1 MENLN
6 LVLPE
11 IFISLSIMFLLIL
24 GVFKKDSSKII
35 FNLSLFAILLG
46 LSSLMHADKGFITVD
61 GKNIEMDVE
70 RQYQAP
76 ASYPRKALR
85 LAKEGYV
92 IVEFDVSAD
101 GDVIDPFVLEGEPA
115 GLFDRA
121 AMKSIR
127 KWIYQPPVYEG
138 VPVQVNDV
146 QVKLSFRVQ

>member
-1 MENLN
+1 M
-6 LVLPE
+6 
-11 IFISLSIMFLLIL
+11 I
-24 GVFKKDSSKII
+24 FKKGLKLLTFSI
-35 FNLSLFAILLG
+35 LFFGI
-46 LSSLMHADKGFITVD
+46 SSLIHADRGFITVD

-76 ASYPRKALR
+76 ASHPRKALR

-101 GDVIDPFVLEGEPA
+101 GDVIDPFVLESEPA

-127 KWIYQPPVYEG
+127 KWIYQSPIYEG

-146 QVKLSFRVQ
+146 QVKLSFKVQ

>member
-1 MENLN
+1 M
-6 LVLPE
+6 
-11 IFISLSIMFLLIL
+11 
-24 GVFKKDSSKII
+24 
-35 FNLSLFAILLG
+35 
-46 LSSLMHADKGFITVD
+46 
-61 GKNIEMDVE
+61 
-70 RQYQAP
+70 
-76 ASYPRKALR
+76 R

-127 KWIYQPPVYEG
+127 KWIYQPPIYEG

>member
-1 MENLN
+1 MIFTKGIK
-6 LVLPE
+6 VLS
-11 IFISLSIMFLLIL
+11 F
-24 GVFKKDSSKII
+24 
-35 FNLSLFAILLG
+35 FAVLLG

-76 ASYPRKALR
+76 ARYPRKALR

-127 KWIYQPPVYEG
+127 KWIYQPPIYEG

-146 QVKLSFRVQ
+146 QVKLTFRVQ

>member
-1 MENLN
+1 M
-6 LVLPE
+6 
-11 IFISLSIMFLLIL
+11 IFKKGIKLLSLSI
-24 GVFKKDSSKII
+24 
-35 FNLSLFAILLG
+35 LFWG

-85 LAKEGYV
+85 LAKE
-92 IVEFDVSAD
+92 
-101 GDVIDPFVLEGEPA
+101 VIDPFVLEGEPA

-127 KWIYQPPVYEG
+127 KWIYQPPIYEG

>member
-1 MENLN
+1 M
-6 LVLPE
+6 
-11 IFISLSIMFLLIL
+11 IFKKGIKLLSLSILFLW
-24 GVFKKDSSKII
+24 
-35 FNLSLFAILLG
+35 

-61 GKNIEMDVE
+61 GKNIEMNVE

-127 KWIYQPPVYEG
+127 KWIYQPPIYEG

>member
-1 MENLN
+1 M
-6 LVLPE
+6 
-11 IFISLSIMFLLIL
+11 LL
-24 GVFKKDSSKII
+24 KKGIRL
-35 FNLSLFAILLG
+35 LSLFVIFFGASTLI
-46 LSSLMHADKGFITVD
+46 HADKGFITVD
-61 GKNIEMDVE
+61 GKNIEMDDE

-127 KWIYQPPVYEG
+127 KWIYQPPIYEG
-138 VPVQVNDV
+138 VPVQVNYV
-146 QVKLSFRVQ
+146 QVKLTFRVQ

>member
-1 MENLN
+1 MRINAKVHNGEYGGKQVLN
-6 LVLPE
+6 ETFPLVKG
-11 IFISLSIMFLLIL
+11 FSV
-24 GVFKKDSSKII
+24 GK
-35 FNLSLFAILLG
+35 NG
-46 LSSLMHADKGFITVD
+46 GFITVD

-127 KWIYQPPVYEG
+127 KWIYQPPIYEG

>member
-1 MENLN
+1 M
-6 LVLPE
+6 
-11 IFISLSIMFLLIL
+11 SLSI
-24 GVFKKDSSKII
+24 
-35 FNLSLFAILLG
+35 LFLG
-46 LSSLMHADKGFITVD
+46 LSALIHADKGFITVD
-61 GKNIEMDVE
+61 GKNIEMNVE

-121 AMKSIR
+121 AMKCNLRGSDDYLAEWHKAEPYI
-127 KWIYQPPVYEG
+127 IEG
-138 VPVQVNDV
+138 DPDTVASSEAERIESEYSQE
-146 QVKLSFRVQ
+146 KLKYLIENEGWK

>member
-1 MENLN
+1 M
-6 LVLPE
+6 
-11 IFISLSIMFLLIL
+11 LL
-24 GVFKKDSSKII
+24 KKGIRL
-35 FNLSLFAILLG
+35 LSLFVIFFGASTLI
-46 LSSLMHADKGFITVD
+46 HADKGFITVD

-127 KWIYQPPVYEG
+127 KWIYEPSTYDG

-146 QVKLSFRVQ
+146 QVRINFNLTAIE

>member
-1 MENLN
+1 M
-6 LVLPE
+6 
-11 IFISLSIMFLLIL
+11 
-24 GVFKKDSSKII
+24 
-35 FNLSLFAILLG
+35 LFLG

>member
-1 MENLN
+1 M
-6 LVLPE
+6 
-11 IFISLSIMFLLIL
+11 IFKKGIKLLSLS
-24 GVFKKDSSKII
+24 V
-35 FNLSLFAILLG
+35 LFLG

-101 GDVIDPFVLEGEPA
+101 GDVIDPFVLEGCLLYTSPSPR
-115 GLFDRA
+115 D
-121 AMKSIR
+121 
-127 KWIYQPPVYEG
+127 
-138 VPVQVNDV
+138 
-146 QVKLSFRVQ
+146 LSTSRMPSSA

>member
-1 MENLN
+1 MIDT
-6 LVLPE
+6 E
-11 IFISLSIMFLLIL
+11 ILIIGGGAAGLTAAIELSQDHKVSVISKEKIVDSSTWYAQGGIAAVM
-24 GVFKKDSSKII
+24 GEKDS
-35 FNLSLFAILLG
+35 
-46 LSSLMHADKGFITVD
+46 
-61 GKNIEMDVE
+61 IE
-70 RQYQAP
+70 

-127 KWIYQPPVYEG
+127 KWIYQPPIYEG

>member
-1 MENLN
+1 M
-6 LVLPE
+6 
-11 IFISLSIMFLLIL
+11 IFKKGIKLLSLSVLY
-24 GVFKKDSSKII
+24 
-35 FNLSLFAILLG
+35 LG
-46 LSSLMHADKGFITVD
+46 LSSLIHADKGFITVD

-127 KWIYQPPVYEG
+127 KWIYSRQYM
-138 VPVQVNDV
+138 
-146 QVKLSFRVQ
+146 KACLSK

>member
-1 MENLN
+1 M
-6 LVLPE
+6 
-11 IFISLSIMFLLIL
+11 IFKKGIKLLSLSI
-24 GVFKKDSSKII
+24 
-35 FNLSLFAILLG
+35 LFLG
-46 LSSLMHADKGFITVD
+46 LSALIHADKGFITVD
-61 GKNIEMDVE
+61 GKNIEMNVE

-92 IVEFDVSAD
+92 IVDFDVSAD

>member
-1 MENLN
+1 MFIILQNLGD
-6 LVLPE
+6 LK
-11 IFISLSIMFLLIL
+11 MIL
-24 GVFKKDSSKII
+24 KKGIRL
-35 FNLSLFAILLG
+35 LSLFVIFFGASTLI
-46 LSSLMHADKGFITVD
+46 HADRGFITVD

-127 KWIYQPPVYEG
+127 KWIYQPPIYEG

>member
-1 MENLN
+1 M
-6 LVLPE
+6 
-11 IFISLSIMFLLIL
+11 LL
-24 GVFKKDSSKII
+24 KKGIRL
-35 FNLSLFAILLG
+35 LSLFVIFFGASTLI
-46 LSSLMHADKGFITVD
+46 HADKGFITVD

-76 ASYPRKALR
+76 ASYPRTALR

-127 KWIYQPPVYEG
+127 KWIYQPPIYEG

-146 QVKLSFRVQ
+146 QVKLTFRVQ

>member
-1 MENLN
+1 M
-6 LVLPE
+6 
-11 IFISLSIMFLLIL
+11 LL
-24 GVFKKDSSKII
+24 KKGIRL
-35 FNLSLFAILLG
+35 LSLFVIFFGASTLI
-46 LSSLMHADKGFITVD
+46 HADKGFITVD

-76 ASYPRKALR
+76 ARYPRKALR

-127 KWIYQPPVYEG
+127 KWIYQPPIYEG

-146 QVKLSFRVQ
+146 QVKLTFRVQ

>member
-1 MENLN
+1 M
-6 LVLPE
+6 
-11 IFISLSIMFLLIL
+11 IFYKGLKFFLIL
-24 GVFKKDSSKII
+24 PMTY
-35 FNLSLFAILLG
+35 G
-46 LSSLMHADKGFITVD
+46 LSGLIYADKGFITVD
-61 GKNIEMDVE
+61 GKNVEMDIEM
-70 RQYQAP
+70 QYQAP
-76 ASYPRKALR
+76 ANYPRKALR

-92 IVEFDVSAD
+92 IVEFDVGAD
-101 GDVIDPFVLEGEPA
+101 GSVIDPFVLEGEPA